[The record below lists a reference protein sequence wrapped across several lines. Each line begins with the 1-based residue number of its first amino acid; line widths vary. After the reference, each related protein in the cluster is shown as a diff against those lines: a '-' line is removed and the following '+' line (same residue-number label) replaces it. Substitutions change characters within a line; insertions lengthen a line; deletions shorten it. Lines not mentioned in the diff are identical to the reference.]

1 MGTCDDAGVTYYPP
15 PPPRRGPNP
24 GRILAW
30 IVLAVL
36 GVCVLCVCG
45 QWIFF
50 GGWAL
55 FDSAR

>member
-1 MGTCDDAGVTYYPP
+1 MVTCDDALMVYGQ
-15 PPPRRGPNP
+15 PPRRGPNP

-30 IVLAVL
+30 IVLAVI